1 VAGRV
6 AFDTTFLIDF
16 QRERSRGETDG
27 PAHAFLAS
35 DPDVEFLLPSTA
47 LGEFGEG
54 FDDAEDPVLRTLRE
68 LHVLLP
74 VDEQTTLVYGRITRA
89 LRAAGKLIGANDLW
103 IAAASIRHEVPLVT
117 ANVAEFRRVEGIQI
131 LPYR

>member
-35 DPDVEFLLPSTA
+35 DPDVELLLPATA

-54 FDDAEDPVLRTLRE
+54 FDDAEDPVLRTVRE

-74 VDEQTTLVYGRITRA
+74 VDEQTALVYGRITRA